1 MNATSSK
8 PAPDTL
14 GTPDTSEARQAEAIA
29 DRVKAQTAQPV
40 QLQPLRVADPF
51 RWLRRGLDDV
61 RAAPGIALFYG
72 VCFWV
77 MAGVLGWVFR
87 TRPEYTMSLASGCL
101 LAVSYTHLRAHE
113 T

>member
-8 PAPDTL
+8 PPPDTL

-61 RAAPGIALFYG
+61 RAAPQPPEG
-72 VCFWV
+72 V
-77 MAGVLGWVFR
+77 
-87 TRPEYTMSLASGCL
+87 S
-101 LAVSYTHLRAHE
+101 
-113 T
+113 